1 MTAQAVIVT
10 DKVFP
15 LKGGIHPDE
24 RKTLS
29 NTTPITEVPLP
40 SVLILPLAMHLGAP
54 ADPVVSVG
62 STVRKGDVL
71 ATAVGGISAAVHAPT
86 SGRICAIEDRVIA
99 HESGLTAPCILLE
112 ADGEDDWRTRHGFP
126 DWRER
131 PLDALIQRL
140 RDSGVVGQGGAGFP
154 TDVKYRNKH
163 KPITTLLINAAEC
176 EPYITADDRLMR
188 EGADEILQG
197 AIIAKHLLGASTI
210 RLGIEDNKPQALAA
224 MREAASRLGVDL
236 RISVVATK
244 YPSGGERQLIQLIT
258 GQEVPNGGLPS
269 DLGIVC
275 QNVGT
280 LVSMYRAIV
289 FDEPVISRVTTVTG
303 EAVDAPGNYE
313 VRIGTPIETVLN
325 QAGVHL
331 KKADRVIMGGPMM
344 GFAIPDI
351 TAPVMKTTNCLLV
364 PTRKE
369 LPRPMPDNPCI
380 RCGLCEQACPVNL
393 LPQQLFWASKH
404 RDLDAAELHSINDCI
419 ECGACAYVCPSRIPL
434 VQYYRYAKGELR
446 NEQEEQLKSERARAR
461 FEARQA
467 RLEKERLEKEARRK
481 ARAKAAA
488 EARAAKAENGNN
500 EPDAQDDAIKAAM
513 ARAKAKKAEAVQ
525 NTAVQSK
532 EDLEKALELAATKV
546 KKANERLVVAEQES
560 PDMAPALRKA
570 LAKLEE
576 KHRSAQ
582 AALESAAHGASNTA
596 EPNKEA
602 DS

>member
-10 DKVFP
+10 DKVFS
-15 LKGGIHPDE
+15 LRGGIHPDE

-40 SVLILPLAMHLGAP
+40 SVLILPLAMHLGSP

-86 SGRICAIEDRVIA
+86 SGRVCAIEDRVIA
-99 HESGLTAPCILLE
+99 HESGLSAPCIVLE
-112 ADGEDDWRTRHGFP
+112 ADGEDDWRERHGLP
-126 DWRER
+126 NWREQ
-131 PLDALIQRL
+131 PVDELIQRL
-140 RDSGVVGQGGAGFP
+140 RDCGVVGQGGAGFP

-188 EGADEILQG
+188 ERADEIVLG
-197 AIIAKHLLGASTI
+197 ADIAKHLLGARTI
-210 RLGIEDNKPQALAA
+210 RLGIEDNKPQALSAL
-224 MREAASRLGVDL
+224 REAAGRLGLDI
-236 RISVVATK
+236 RISVVPTK
-244 YPSGGERQLIQLIT
+244 YPSGGERQLIQLVT
-258 GQEVPNGGLPS
+258 GQEVPRGGLPS

-280 LVSMYRAIV
+280 LASIYRAIV
-289 FDEPVISRVTTVTG
+289 FDEPLISRVTTVTG
-303 EAVDAPGNYE
+303 DAVDAPGNYE

-351 TAPVMKTTNCLLV
+351 TAPLVKTTNCLLV

-380 RCGLCEQACPVNL
+380 RCGLCEQACPVDL

-434 VQYYRYAKGELR
+434 VQYYRFAKGELR
-446 NEQEEQLKSERARAR
+446 NEKEEHIKAERARAR

-467 RLEKERLEKEARRK
+467 RLEKERLEKETRRK

-488 EARAAKAENGNN
+488 EARAAKAESGSG

-513 ARAKAKKAEAVQ
+513 ARAKAKKASATLPGTEL
-525 NTAVQSK
+525 SR

-560 PDMAPALRKA
+560 PDMLPALRKA

-582 AALESAAHGASNTA
+582 AALESAAHSTSNTA
-596 EPNKEA
+596 EPKKES

>member
-10 DKVFP
+10 DKVFS

-40 SVLILPLAMHLGAP
+40 SVLVLPLTMHLGAP

-99 HESGLTAPCILLE
+99 HESGLPAPCILLE
-112 ADGEDDWRTRHGFP
+112 ADGEDDWRNRNGLP
-126 DWRER
+126 NWREQ
-131 PLDALIQRL
+131 PIDDLIQRL
-140 RDSGVVGQGGAGFP
+140 RDCGVVGQGGAGFP

-188 EGADEILQG
+188 ERADEVLQG
-197 AIIAKHLLGASTI
+197 AVIAKHLLAANTI

-224 MREAASRLGVDL
+224 MREAADRLGIDL
-236 RISVVATK
+236 RINVVPTK
-244 YPSGGERQLIQLIT
+244 YPSGGERQLIQLVT
-258 GQEVPNGGLPS
+258 GQEVPRGGLPS

-280 LVSMYRAIV
+280 LASIYRAIV
-289 FDEPVISRVTTVTG
+289 FDEPLISRVTTVTG

-351 TAPVMKTTNCLLV
+351 TAPLMKTTNCLLV

-446 NEQEEQLKSERARAR
+446 NEQEEQIKSERARAR

-488 EARAAKAENGNN
+488 EARAAKAENGSG

-513 ARAKAKKAEAVQ
+513 ARAKAKKAGAAQ
-525 NTAVQSK
+525 NTAELSR

-560 PDMAPALRKA
+560 PDMVPALRKA
-570 LAKLEE
+570 LTKLEE
-576 KHRSAQ
+576 KHRTAQ
-582 AALESAAHGASNTA
+582 AALDNAAHG
-596 EPNKEA
+596 EPTRTDAKKET

>member
-1 MTAQAVIVT
+1 MTAQPMIAT

-15 LKGGIHPDE
+15 LRGGIHPDE
-24 RKTLS
+24 HKTLS
-29 NTTPITEVPLP
+29 NTTPIVEVPLP
-40 SVLILPLAMHLGAP
+40 SLLVLPLAMHLGAP

-86 SGRICAIEDRVIA
+86 SGRIYAIEDRVIA
-99 HESGLTAPCILLE
+99 HESGLSAPCILLE
-112 ADGEDDWRTRHGFP
+112 ADGEDDWRDRHGLP
-126 DWRER
+126 NWREL
-131 PLDALIQRL
+131 PVDDLIQQL

-188 EGADEILQG
+188 ERADEIMQG
-197 AIIAKHLLGASTI
+197 AAIAKHLLGAHTI

-224 MREAASRLGVDL
+224 VRDAAVRLGIDL
-236 RISVVATK
+236 RISVVPTK
-244 YPSGGERQLIQLIT
+244 YPSGGERQLIQLVT
-258 GQEVPNGGLPS
+258 GKEVPRGGLPS

-280 LVSMYRAIV
+280 LASIYRAIV
-289 FDEPVISRVTTVTG
+289 LDEPVISRVTTVTG

-344 GFAIPDI
+344 GFALPDI
-351 TAPVMKTTNCLLV
+351 TAPLVKTTNCLLV

-393 LPQQLFWASKH
+393 LPQQLFWAAKH
-404 RDLDAAELHSINDCI
+404 RDLDTAELHSINDCI

-446 NEQEEQLKSERARAR
+446 DEKEEHIKAERARAR

-467 RLEKERLEKEARRK
+467 RLEKERQEKEARRK

-488 EARAAKAENGNN
+488 EARAAKAESGGS

-513 ARAKAKKAEAVQ
+513 ARARAKKASAAQ
-525 NTAVQSK
+525 PGAQPSR

-560 PDMAPALRKA
+560 PDMVPALRKA
-570 LAKLEE
+570 LSKLEE

-582 AALESAAHGASNTA
+582 AALETAAHGSTEAA
-596 EPNKEA
+596 EPNKET

>member
-10 DKVFP
+10 DKVFA
-15 LKGGIHPDE
+15 LKGGVHPDE

-29 NTTPITEVPLP
+29 NTTPIIDVPLP
-40 SVLILPLAMHLGAP
+40 SALVLPLTMHLGTP

-62 STVRKGDVL
+62 DTVRKGDVL

-86 SGRICAIEDRVIA
+86 SGRISALEDRVIA
-99 HESGLTAPCILLE
+99 HESGLPAPCIVLE
-112 ADGEDDWRTRHGFP
+112 ADGEDAWRDRHGLP
-126 DWRER
+126 NWREH
-131 PLDALIQRL
+131 PVDELIQRL
-140 RDSGVVGQGGAGFP
+140 RDCGIVGQGGAGFP
-154 TDVKYRNKH
+154 TDVKYRNT
-163 KPITTLLINAAEC
+163 PGAIDTVLINAAEC
-176 EPYITADDRLMR
+176 EPYITTDDRLMR
-188 EGADEILQG
+188 ERAEDILQG
-197 AIIAKHLLGASTI
+197 AVIAKHLLGASTL
-210 RLGIEDNKPQALAA
+210 RLGIEDNKPEALTA
-224 MREAASRLGVDL
+224 MREAAGRLGVDL
-236 RISVVATK
+236 RISVVAAK
-244 YPSGGERQLIQLIT
+244 YPSGGERQLIQLVT
-258 GQEVPNGGLPS
+258 GQEVPHGGLPA
-269 DLGIVC
+269 DLGLVC

-280 LVSMYRAIV
+280 LASLYRAVV
-289 FDEPVISRVTTVTG
+289 FDEPLISRVTTVTG

-351 TAPVMKTTNCLLV
+351 SAPLMKTTNCLLV

-446 NEQEEQLKSERARAR
+446 DEQAEQIKAERARAR

-467 RLEKERLEKEARRK
+467 RLEKERLEKEARRQ

-488 EARAAKAENGNN
+488 EARAAKAESGSS
-500 EPDAQDDAIKAAM
+500 EPNAQDDAIKAAM
-513 ARAKAKKAEAVQ
+513 ARAKAKKAGAAQ
-525 NTAVQSK
+525 NTAEQGR
-532 EDLEKALELAATKV
+532 EALEKALELAATKV
-546 KKANERLVVAEQES
+546 KKANERLIVAEQES
-560 PDMAPALRKA
+560 PDMVPALRQA
-570 LAKLEE
+570 LTKLEE
-576 KHRSAQ
+576 KHRTAQ
-582 AALESAAHGASNTA
+582 AALDNAAQG
-596 EPNKEA
+596 EPIKPEPEKGT